1 MVVFSHPLFQAQ
13 NKDSPQVLSLNL
25 LQTEGLNPSE
35 SARHDEYQK
44 RMKLLWIRFDD
55 QTCRVLA
62 WEQNVTDFNFT
73 WLKVIDLPLTDNES
87 RYANYHVC
95 AVLLCE
101 WIMLCELINMQ
112 INFVVSSLDFINF

>member
-44 RMKLLWIRFDD
+44 RMKLL
-55 QTCRVLA
+55 
-62 WEQNVTDFNFT
+62 
-73 WLKVIDLPLTDNES
+73 
-87 RYANYHVC
+87 
-95 AVLLCE
+95 
-101 WIMLCELINMQ
+101 
-112 INFVVSSLDFINF
+112 